1 MYLLPSSVGT
11 RAGFVARRDVGG
23 AVVRSRSRRVM
34 REAWR
39 HASPSVTKPIEVVFL
54 ARPGIAQSRTPEV
67 ANEMRELLARQGVI
81 TG

>member
-1 MYLLPSSVGT
+1 MYLLPSLEGT
-11 RAGFVARRDVGG
+11 RAGFVARRDMGG
-23 AVVRSRSRRVM
+23 GVARSRSRRVM

-39 HASPSVTKPIEVVFL
+39 QASTSVTKPIEVVFL

-67 ANEMRELLARQGVI
+67 ANEMSELLAKQGVI